1 MKNRIATVAL
11 WVSRCIGVLVIG
23 LIFFLPAIV
32 DWSCSFRMLTDE
44 DQTVI
49 TACCIACVIVI
60 CGALWNVDRILTDVL
75 AGQVFTRKNA
85 LRIRRIVWCCGG
97 VSLISAVAAF
107 AYMPLI
113 FLVIIMAFLCLMVS
127 VMAGVMDAAVAI
139 REENDLTV

>member
-23 LIFFLPAIV
+23 LIFFLPAIL
-32 DWSCSFRMLTDE
+32 DWYCSFRMLTDE
-44 DQTVI
+44 DKTVI
-49 TACCIACVIVI
+49 TACFIACVIVI